1 MILSKSGES
10 FEYEGTI
17 YKVGQSVYANSNSD
31 YHGLFGVI
39 KEIRD
44 GDDKDTENIAPDI
57 YCSFDLPV
65 LPHSIELFEKRF
77 SELYGEPKKINDIA
91 LDSVIMAPDMIVP
104 LTEFEKPKNSK
115 KIYIVHE
122 DWSVN
127 EEMDSRLYP
136 FTNRKDAE
144 MKLKLLVQNEKAEGC
159 LFDWGDDE
167 SFVEE
172 SSDNCYEAYLEGF
185 YNDAHYT
192 VTILESELNLSD
204 DFMQN
209 VFDMFKFNCRL
220 DDFKIEVED
229 WEELQKLSKEGQEK
243 LFSDKD
249 IPVLIESNLEKKGY
263 NSLYWEAVSEVA
275 FSLLADYI
283 KKEENNDK
291 K

>member
-17 YKVGQSVYANSNSD
+17 YKVGQSVYANNNSD

-104 LTEFEKPKNSK
+104 LTEFEKSKNSK
-115 KIYIVHE
+115 KIYIVQE
-122 DWSVN
+122 DWAVDEQIGSN
-127 EEMDSRLYP
+127 LYP
-136 FTNRKDAE
+136 FSSRKDAE
-144 MKLKLLVQNEKAEGC
+144 MKLKLLVRNEKAEGC
-159 LFDWGDDE
+159 LFDWIDDE

-185 YNDAHYT
+185 YNDSHYA
-192 VTILESELNLSD
+192 VTIFESELNLSD

-209 VFDMFKFNCRL
+209 VFDMFRFNCRL

-283 KKEENNDK
+283 KKEEKNDK